1 MNQSNIQL
9 HFLQTEILRKLSLS
23 TKLKF
28 NQLLIENLESVHMNY
43 HLQKLK
49 SFGLVKKEDEF
60 YSLTNLRKD
69 YTNRMD
75 DVVKDIERQPKTSTL
90 INGARKRMHGIN

>member
-1 MNQSNIQL
+1 MIMNQSNIQL

-23 TKLKF
+23 IKLKF
-28 NQLLIENLESVHMNY
+28 NQLLIDILESVHMNY

-49 SFGLVKKEDEF
+49 SFGPVKKGYEF
-60 YSLTNLRKD
+60 YNIINLGKD

-75 DVVKDIERQPKTSTL
+75 DVVLS
-90 INGARKRMHGIN
+90 N